1 MNSRSQYIRKQDTG
15 RILALLMAVVMM
27 IGMIVVPEPAHAA
40 VGRYIKI
47 SQNGGYF
54 AAPGDKDHPIEV
66 TVKNTDQDAE
76 HTVKVSMEG
85 EKGAFTVKTK
95 AINVTLSPGES
106 TKLTFSVDVARG
118 LEDTMYSLFLKAE
131 ENGELVGNTNLYV
144 SLSSVNGSYDG
155 LGINYAT
162 DSAEGLVAGM
172 INELKF
178 ELYNRGSV
186 NLKDVSA
193 ELTLPDG
200 ITINN
205 ASGTINVGYLSVG
218 DRKNVVFPLKVDDSI
233 DNTNHPIKLTV
244 KAKYLKNSEE
254 GWVDRTYED
263 VFYISAV
270 GGTAGSATKNLTISN
285 VTAPAKV
292 ETETD
297 FTLSFTVNNL
307 GDLDADHLKID
318 AELPGGL
325 LNKTTATFV
334 ENKLGAGQSK
344 EYKITLMATNESKDT
359 TYPIK
364 LSVSSLEDASAST
377 VMQYTSIY
385 VKSKGGSGS
394 VSTPRLMVDTYDYGG
409 GYVKAGEEFTLNV
422 GLMNTSARTLG
433 NIKVTVDGG
442 STFVPVGSSNAFF
455 VDSIEAKGH
464 FTKALR
470 LRASNTVEQ
479 NMATLSV
486 RMDYEDSDGDAFSA
500 EDTIS
505 IPLVQDTRLEIND
518 VSAPWE
524 CYVGSQGSSNVEFY
538 NMGKTTLNNLRVT
551 AEGNFDTMESNSYYV
566 GNMSSGSTDDFS
578 FSFIPRE
585 AGPME
590 GKVIFTFEDASGQEQ
605 VIEKAFVF
613 EAMEM
618 PVWDEP
624 MMDVPMEEPKPA
636 VPWNVI
642 AACAAVA
649 AVVGIVIRKKHKK
662 KKMHEQLEMDDM

>member
-1 MNSRSQYIRKQDTG
+1 MNGT
-15 RILALLMAVVMM
+15 LA
-27 IGMIVVPEPAHAA
+27 
-40 VGRYIKI
+40 
-47 SQNGGYF
+47 
-54 AAPGDKDHPIEV
+54 
-66 TVKNTDQDAE
+66 
-76 HTVKVSMEG
+76 
-85 EKGAFTVKTK
+85 
-95 AINVTLSPGES
+95 PGES

-118 LEDTMYSLFLKAE
+118 LKETSHSLFLKAE
-131 ENGELVGNTNLYV
+131 ENGVSVGNANIYV
-144 SLSSVNGSYDG
+144 SLTSTNGTYDG

-162 DSAEGLVAGM
+162 DSSEGLVAGM

-186 NLKDVSA
+186 NLRNVSA
-193 ELTLPDG
+193 ELSLPDG

-205 ASGTINVGYLSVG
+205 ASGTVNVGYLSIG
-218 DRKNVVFPLKVDDSI
+218 DRKNVIFPLKVDGNI
-233 DNTNHPIKLTV
+233 ENTNHPIKLTV
-244 KAKYLKNSEE
+244 TAQYLKNSEE

-270 GGTAGSATKNLTISN
+270 GGKSGSSTKNLTISN
-285 VTAPAKV
+285 VTAPKQV

-297 FTLSFTVNNL
+297 FTLAFTVNNL

-318 AELPGGL
+318 AEIPGGL
-325 LNKTTATFV
+325 LNKTTSTFV

-364 LSVSSLEDASAST
+364 LSVSSLEDANAST

-385 VKSKGGSGS
+385 VKSKGGSS
-394 VSTPRLMVDTYDYGG
+394 NVSTPRLMVDTYDYGG
-409 GYVKAGEEFTLNV
+409 GYVKTGDEFTLNV
-422 GLMNTSARTLG
+422 GIVNTSSKTLG
-433 NIKVTVDGG
+433 NVKVTVDGG
-442 STFVPVGSSNAFF
+442 SIFVPVGSSNAYFIES
-455 VDSIEAKGH
+455 VEAKGH
-464 FTKALR
+464 HTKALH
-470 LRASNTVEQ
+470 LRSSATAEQ

-486 RMDYEDSDGDAFSA
+486 RMEYEDLDGDAYTA

-566 GNMSSGSTDDFS
+566 GNMSSGSSDDFS

-585 AGPME
+585 VGPME

-605 VIEKAFVF
+605 VIEKPFVF

-618 PVWDEP
+618 PVWDDP
-624 MMDVPMEEPKPA
+624 MMDVPMEEPKPE
-636 VPWNVI
+636 VPWNAI
-642 AACAAVA
+642 AAVA
-649 AVVGIVIRKKHKK
+649 AVAAVIGLVIRKKHKK
-662 KKMHEQLEMDDM
+662 KKLHEQLEMEEE

>member
-1 MNSRSQYIRKQDTG
+1 MKKRERF
-15 RILALLMAVVMM
+15 LAVLMAAVVLVGSMV
-27 IGMIVVPEPAHAA
+27 IPEPVHAA
-40 VGRYIKI
+40 VGNFIGL

-54 AAPGDKDHPIEV
+54 AAPGDKDHPIEI
-66 TVKNTDQDAE
+66 TVKNNDREEE

-85 EKGAFTVKTK
+85 KKGEFTVKTK
-95 AINVTLSPGES
+95 AMNVTLAPGES

-118 LEDTMYSLFLKAE
+118 LEETSHSLFLKAE
-131 ENGELVGNTNLYV
+131 ENGVSVGNANIYV
-144 SLSSVNGSYDG
+144 SLTSTNGTYDG

-172 INELKF
+172 VNELKF
-178 ELYNRGSV
+178 ELYNRGSI
-186 NLKDVSA
+186 NLREVSA
-193 ELTLPDG
+193 ELSLPDG

-205 ASGTINVGYLSVG
+205 ASGTVNVGYLNIG
-218 DRKNVVFPLKVDDSI
+218 DRKNVIFPLKVDSNI
-233 DNTNHPIKLTV
+233 ENTNHPIKLTV
-244 KAKYLKNSEE
+244 TAKYLKNSEE

-270 GGTAGSATKNLTISN
+270 GGKSGSATKNLTISN
-285 VTAPAKV
+285 VTAPAQV

-297 FTLSFTVNNL
+297 FTLAFTVNNL

-318 AELPGGL
+318 AEIPGGL

-364 LSVSSLEDASAST
+364 ISVSSLEDANAST

-385 VKSKGGSGS
+385 VKSKGGSAD

-409 GYVKAGEEFTLNV
+409 GYVKAGEEFTLSIGIV
-422 GLMNTSARTLG
+422 NTSARTLG
-433 NIKVTVDGG
+433 NVKVTVDGG
-442 STFVPVGSSNAFF
+442 STFVPVGSSNAYFIES
-455 VDSIEAKGH
+455 VEAKGH
-464 FTKALR
+464 HTKALR
-470 LRASNTVEQ
+470 LRSSASAEQ
-479 NMATLSV
+479 STATISV
-486 RMDYEDSDGDAFSA
+486 RMEYEDLDGDAFST

-505 IPLVQDTRLEIND
+505 IPMVQDTRLEIND
-518 VSAPWE
+518 VAAPWE
-524 CYVGSQGSSNVEFY
+524 CYVGSQGSSSVEFY

-566 GNMSSGSTDDFS
+566 GNMGSGSTDDFS

-605 VIEKAFVF
+605 VIEKTFVF

-618 PVWDEP
+618 PVWDDP
-624 MMDVPMEEPKPA
+624 MMDVPMEEPKPE
-636 VPWNVI
+636 VPWNAI
-642 AACAAVA
+642 AAVA
-649 AVVGIVIRKKHKK
+649 AVAVVAGLVIRKKHKK
-662 KKMHEQLEMDDM
+662 KKLHEQLEMEDE

>member
-1 MNSRSQYIRKQDTG
+1 MKKRERF
-15 RILALLMAVVMM
+15 LAVLMAAVVLVGSMV
-27 IGMIVVPEPAHAA
+27 IPEPVHAA
-40 VGRYIKI
+40 VGNFIGL

-54 AAPGDKDHPIEV
+54 AAPGDKDHPIEI
-66 TVKNTDQDAE
+66 TVKNNDREAE

-85 EKGAFTVKTK
+85 KKGEFTVKTQ
-95 AINVTLSPGES
+95 AMTVTLAPGES

-118 LEDTMYSLFLKAE
+118 LEETSHSLFLKAE
-131 ENGELVGNTNLYV
+131 ENGVPVGNANIYV
-144 SLSSVNGSYDG
+144 SLTSTNGTYDG

-172 INELKF
+172 VNELKF
-178 ELYNRGSV
+178 ELYNRGSI
-186 NLKDVSA
+186 NLREVSA
-193 ELTLPDG
+193 ELSLPDG

-205 ASGTINVGYLSVG
+205 ASGTVNVGYLNIG
-218 DRKNVVFPLKVDDSI
+218 DRKNVIFPLKVDSNI
-233 DNTNHPIKLTV
+233 ENTNHPIKLTV
-244 KAKYLKNSEE
+244 TAKYLKNSEE

-270 GGTAGSATKNLTISN
+270 GGKSGSATKNLTISN
-285 VTAPAKV
+285 VTAPAQV

-297 FTLSFTVNNL
+297 FTLAFTVNNL

-318 AELPGGL
+318 AEIPGGL

-334 ENKLGAGQSK
+334 ENKLAAGQSK

-364 LSVSSLEDASAST
+364 ISVSSLEDANAST

-385 VKSKGGSGS
+385 VKSKGGSAD

-409 GYVKAGEEFTLNV
+409 GYVKAGEEFTLSV
-422 GLMNTSARTLG
+422 GIVNTSARTLG
-433 NIKVTVDGG
+433 NVKVTVDGG
-442 STFVPVGSSNAFF
+442 STFVPVGSSNAYFIES
-455 VDSIEAKGH
+455 VEAKGH
-464 FTKALR
+464 HTKALR
-470 LRASNTVEQ
+470 LRSSASAEQ
-479 NMATLSV
+479 STATISV
-486 RMDYEDSDGDAFSA
+486 RMEYEDMDGDAFSA

-505 IPLVQDTRLEIND
+505 IPMVQDTRLEIND
-518 VSAPWE
+518 VAAPWE

-566 GNMSSGSTDDFS
+566 GNMGSGSTDDFS

-605 VIEKAFVF
+605 VIEKTFVF

-618 PVWDEP
+618 PVWDDP
-624 MMDVPMEEPKPA
+624 MMDVPVEEPKPE

-642 AACAAVA
+642 AAVAAVA
-649 AVVGIVIRKKHKK
+649 AVIGLVIRKKHKK
-662 KKMHEQLEMDDM
+662 KKLHEQLEMEDE